1 MSVKRSWLGFPAS
14 RAKKHSSGPSKVALN
29 LTSMMDM
36 FTILLV
42 FLLRAYSLEGQLV
55 HPSYYLTLPK
65 STANQP
71 PELALE
77 LVVSKEWVMVN
88 NKPVA
93 RTSDVQKQREL
104 IIPEL
109 KAELDLHAREAK
121 KMESLYGTPF
131 SGKIT
136 IQGDKDL
143 PYETLV
149 KVMATCG
156 RAEFPNMRL
165 VVYQREG

>member
-1 MSVKRSWLGFPAS
+1 MSVRRSWLGFPAS
-14 RAKKHSSGPSKVALN
+14 KAWRHGSPPGKVTLN

-55 HPSYYLTLPK
+55 QPSDYLTLPK
-65 STANQP
+65 STADQP

-77 LVVSKEWVMVN
+77 LVVSKEWVMLN
-88 NKPVA
+88 HKPVA
-93 RTSDVQKQREL
+93 RVADIQKQEGL

-109 KAELDLHAREAK
+109 LAELDVHAREAK

-131 SGKIT
+131 TGKIT
-136 IQGDKDL
+136 IQGDRDL
-143 PYETLV
+143 PYQTLV

-156 RAEFPNMRL
+156 RAEFGNMRL